1 MPFKRVNLKEKK
13 EEKEEITIFYNIRN
27 KLKGGK
33 LFIIG
38 YLYYIIIN

>member
-1 MPFKRVNLKEKK
+1 MPLKRVNLKEKK

-27 KLKGGK
+27 KPKGGK